1 MNLIQNKH
9 HTVVSLC
16 LQAGSKD
23 MDGGAVAG
31 HMFAVLCPCGHAYLC
46 SEHGRALQLVQE
58 RDGHGVGQLLLGLLL
73 HSGPWR
79 LRQ

>member
-1 MNLIQNKH
+1 M
-9 HTVVSLC
+9 VVFVY
-16 LQAGSKD
+16 LQASSKG

-31 HMFAVLCPCGHAYLC
+31 DVPAVLCPCGHAYLC

-58 RDGHGVGQLLLGLLL
+58 RDGHGAGQLLLGLLL